1 MLIIISPAKTMDYET
16 PVPSERSSTPAF
28 LDKSKL
34 LINRLRDFS
43 ALDLCELQH
52 VSIKIAELNFERNQL
67 WKTPFTASN
76 SRQAVFAFKG
86 DVYNGLDAYTLNT
99 KNLQFAQD
107 HLAILSGLY
116 GLLRPL
122 DLIRPYR
129 LEMGTKLTTSGAR
142 NLYDFWDMIITDAI
156 NRQLSILKSDILINL
171 ASNEY
176 FKAVKTKALQAR
188 IITPVFKEYKNGE
201 YKVIA
206 IYAKKARGLM
216 SRFIVENELSDI
228 QALKQFH
235 GDGYQFKSALSDE
248 GNWVFTRR

>member
-1 MLIIISPAKTMDYET
+1 MLIIISPAKTMDYGT
-16 PVPSERSSTPAF
+16 PVPTERSSTPAF

-67 WKTPFTASN
+67 WKTPFTTSN

-99 KNLQFAQD
+99 KNLQFAQG

-129 LEMGTKLTTSGAR
+129 LEMATKLTTSSAR

-176 FKAVKTKALQAR
+176 FKAVRTKALQAR

-235 GDGYQFKSALSDE
+235 GDGYQFKPALSDE